1 MAKQTKAVETTPAVN
16 ETVVN
21 NDATTTNVENVP
33 VPPDVLEDLTAKL
46 AEQKNVIKQHILNGG
61 ELDDEPV
68 LKANL
73 EIVRLNNLIKAENT
87 KREREAKERE
97 IAEKRNE
104 RVKLADDLIAAVRG
118 ANEDE
123 IARTREIVI
132 NELLAK
138 YANSTPA
145 KKVADGDKPAGERGA
160 ISREIIEH
168 YKTLTGEGMN
178 ATDAIKT
185 IINGD
190 EARGIKAHS
199 RGTTGAV
206 VLQYQKSI
214 GEKE

>member
-1 MAKQTKAVETTPAVN
+1 MAKQTRTVEQAPVN

-21 NDATTTNVENVP
+21 NDATTTREENVS
-33 VPPDVLEDLTAKL
+33 VPPDVLDDLNGKL
-46 AEQKNVIKQHILNGG
+46 AEQKNVIKQHILSGG

-73 EIVRLNNLIKAENT
+73 EIVRLNNLIKAETT
-87 KREREAKERE
+87 KRERDAKERE

-104 RVKLADDLIAAVRG
+104 RVKLADDLIAAAQSG
-118 ANEDE
+118 DAD
-123 IARTREIVI
+123 ALAAAREIVVT
-132 NELLAK
+132 ELLAK
-138 YANSTPA
+138 FASSTPA
-145 KKVADGDKPAGERGA
+145 KKTTDGEKASSERGA
-160 ISREIIEH
+160 TSREIIEN
-168 YKTLTGEGMN
+168 YKTLTGEGMS

-190 EARGIKAHS
+190 EARGIKPHS

-206 VLQYQKSI
+206 VLQYQRSI